1 MRSGAARQAPSLD
14 SPAVEAAFFDL
25 DKTVIAKASL
35 VAFGRPLYRHG
46 LLSRRLLLRALWG
59 QVVYWHLGADEAKL
73 ARMRETVLALTRGWE
88 QARISAIVRETLT
101 EVVEPIVF
109 AEAVELIEA
118 HKAAGRRVFI
128 VSASPEEIVAP
139 IARHLG
145 VDEAIASRARVDRHG
160 RYTGE
165 MEFYAY
171 GPHKAAAI
179 RAVAA
184 AQGIDL
190 AASYAYSDSATDLP
204 MLEAVGHPVAVNPD
218 RELARVARARG
229 WEIRQFSRPVRLRD
243 RLPAPPPARLAAA
256 GAGLAAAAVAGAWWW
271 WRGRD
276 ETGPGAGTTPAPGP
290 GRGVD
295 LVQAARTF
303 LAATTPRATRSASTK
318 SFFTARTLAVAPA
331 RQKVA
336 PVAPARSRPAW
347 GGPRR
352 RPR

>member
-1 MRSGAARQAPSLD
+1 
-14 SPAVEAAFFDL
+14 VEAAFFDL
-25 DKTVIAKASL
+25 DKTVIAKASM

-59 QVVYWHLGADEAKL
+59 QLVYLHLGADEAKL

-88 QARISAIVRETLT
+88 QARISAIVRETLA

-118 HKAAGRRVFI
+118 HRAAGRRVFI

-139 IARHLG
+139 IAQHLG
-145 VDEAIASRARVDRHG
+145 VDQAIASRARVDRHG

-171 GPHKAAAI
+171 GPHKAEAM

-190 AASYAYSDSATDLP
+190 AASYAYSDSATDIP

-218 RELARVARARG
+218 RELARVARQRG
-229 WEIRQFSRPVRLRD
+229 WEIRHFSRPVRLRD
-243 RLPAPPPARLAAA
+243 RLPAPPPARVAAAA
-256 GAGLAAAAVAGAWWW
+256 GGVALAAGALAGAWWW
-271 WRGRD
+271 RNGRSTRAGPAGPAR
-276 ETGPGAGTTPAPGP
+276 TGGDSVP
-290 GRGVD
+290 GRTT
-295 LVQAARTF
+295 LAQAARTF
-303 LAATTPRATRSASTK
+303 LAARAPSATRTASSS
-318 SFFTARTLAVAPA
+318 SFFMGRTLAGRRPGRKGGTGKIRTPA
-331 RQKVA
+331 RWSSA
-336 PVAPARSRPAW
+336 GRGRSSSARASR
-347 GGPRR
+347 
-352 RPR
+352 